1 MHEIDRLASV
11 SVWRGTAFAALA
23 IAATMSA
30 LAFDPGLA
38 MRLGA
43 MLSLL
48 LAVLLHCKALLYHRK
63 PVRETEVWVLM
74 ERSKR
79 PPPQVAAGM
88 IAQAMRDQLNEVARL
103 VVLVA
108 VGMFTVSLAISAVE
122 WAGSIR

>member
-1 MHEIDRLASV
+1 MHEINRLASV

-43 MLSLL
+43 MLALL
-48 LAVLLHCKALLYHRK
+48 LAVMLHCKALLYHRK

-74 ERSKR
+74 EQGKR

-88 IAQAMRDQLNEVARL
+88 IVRAMRDQLNEVARL
-103 VVLVA
+103 VALVA
-108 VGMFTVSLAISAVE
+108 VGLFMASLAILALE
-122 WAGSIR
+122 WV